1 MTPNRPLPAAL
12 VAAVLFAA
20 VSWAPAAV
28 SCTTAVVSPAAS
40 KSGRA
45 MLWKNRDASGSDNQ
59 VVYLADGKY
68 AYVGLVNRGDAA
80 GLQVWAGI
88 NAAGFGIMNSA
99 SYNLEGGDTVG
110 EGTLMKLALQ
120 SCATVDDFEALLA
133 LSNAGGRDVSANFGV
148 IDAKGGA
155 ATFETSTKGYVRI
168 DAAGASDGAKGLTV
182 RSNYSRTGGTDAGSG
197 FLREAR
203 GIELLG
209 PSAAAGGLDV
219 KTVLRAARDVAN
231 SGIGQTGE
239 EKGAPLVY
247 TADSVCRLDTVSAV
261 ILEAPAPGEGP
272 EAAAMWV
279 VPSLP
284 LAGAAVPVFPAA
296 GGVPEELAAG
306 AGAAPLARGTLE
318 IRGRLYPDTRGEKK
332 RYMDRHAFEDVRT
345 GALPPILAAEDET
358 FREVGEARTAW
369 RKEPPPAAAVR
380 ALSDAAAARALR
392 AVSAAAAAVAKASP
406 EVAPAPAASR

>member
-1 MTPNRPLPAAL
+1 MTPNRLSPAAL
-12 VAAVLFAA
+12 AAAVLLASLA
-20 VSWAPAAV
+20 SAPPAA

-45 MLWKNRDASGSDNQ
+45 MLWKNRDAAGSDNQ
-59 VVYLADGKY
+59 VVYLTDGRY
-68 AYVGLVNRGDAA
+68 PYVGLVNRGDAA

-88 NAAGFGIMNSA
+88 NAAGFGIINSA
-99 SYNLEGGDTVG
+99 SYNLESGDTMG

-120 SCATVDDFEALLA
+120 SCATVDEFEALLA
-133 LSNAGGRDVSANFGV
+133 RSNAGGRDVSANFGV

-168 DAAGASDGAKGLTV
+168 DAAGADDGAKGLAV
-182 RSNYSRTGGTDAGSG
+182 RSNYSRTGGMDAGSG

-209 PSAAAGGLDV
+209 PAAASGGLDV
-219 KTVLRAARDVAN
+219 KSILRAARDVAN
-231 SGIGQTGE
+231 AGIGQTGE
-239 EKGAPLVY
+239 EKGPPLVY

-261 ILEAPAPGEGP
+261 VLEAPAPGEGP

-284 LAGAAVPVFPAA
+284 IAGAAVPVFPAA
-296 GGVPEELAAG
+296 GGVPEALAAG
-306 AGAAPLARGTLE
+306 ADAAPLAKGTLE

-332 RYMDRHAFEDVRT
+332 RYMDRQALAAVRA
-345 GALPPILAAEDET
+345 GAVPLILAVEDET
-358 FREVGEARTAW
+358 FREVDGARAAW
-369 RKEPPPAAAVR
+369 RKQPPSAASVR
-380 ALSDAAAARALR
+380 ALSDAAAARALGT
-392 AVSAAAAAVAKASP
+392 VSAAAAAVAKSVPVADA
-406 EVAPAPAASR
+406 APASSR